1 MEFLQRTPFFRL
13 LFPLIIGVILYQYVE
28 LFVWSQVVIL
38 LLSVGLVLVSFVI
51 QKSELKYKFRWLY
64 GSGIF
69 LFLILSGYF
78 ISNRDF
84 SKRNFDNLN
93 KSGIFEIE
101 LIESPIEKENSYL
114 CRIKTLRY
122 FDQNEAK
129 SSSGK
134 AIVYFQKDSVAAQ
147 LKSGDQ
153 LLIEATFNKPDGQV
167 NPAGFNYKEY
177 LNRQGFGATAYIPS
191 YKWKK
196 VGVNTGFSIFRLAEN
211 CQKKLLAVYRR
222 FGIEGDEFAVLAA
235 LTLGSKDALH
245 PELRQNYT
253 TSGGMH
259 ILAVSGLH
267 VGIIFMVLNFLLS
280 FLDKKKSLKILKIIL
295 VILLL
300 WAYAFI
306 TGLPPSVI
314 RATIMFSMIAI
325 GMGFGRKG
333 QIYNTIFASAFLMLL
348 FNPDFLFDVGFQLSY
363 CAVLSIVYFQPKIAK
378 WFYIKNKLLKW
389 TWDLTA
395 VSIAAQIGTAPLSLF
410 YFHQFANYFLV
421 TNFVAIPFATL
432 IIYTAVALLL
442 SSSVPYLPIA
452 IAFVLQWLLRILNT
466 SIEFIHQM
474 PYSVSVTS
482 ILGIQ
487 VFLAFGAIVLFALYF
502 NSKNYYSIFGA
513 FLMVLTFVSV
523 NLYVNYDSIRTNQ
536 LIVYSDN
543 KNTHIDFIK
552 GKDHV
557 VFTTDDAG
565 VYKLAQSY
573 WLSRKL
579 NAPDSLE
586 NIVFSNEFYHFC
598 GKRICVLTNESLKG
612 KIAEQPISVDY
623 LIIGNQAKYYMDQL
637 LKCVSPKQI
646 VVDKTVSK
654 WYADN
659 IEKACNR
666 KGIKYYSIA
675 RNGAFVLNIKD

>member
-13 LFPLIIGVILYQYVE
+13 LFPFIVGIILYQHID
-28 LFVWSQVVIL
+28 LFVWSQIVIL
-38 LLSVGLVLVSFVI
+38 LLSFVLVFGSLLI
-51 QKSELKYKFRWLY
+51 QQPQLKYKFRWLY

-69 LFLILSGYF
+69 LFLVLSGYF

-84 SKRNFDNLN
+84 SKRNFDNIN
-93 KSGIFEIE
+93 KSGIFEVE

-122 FDQNEAK
+122 FDRNDAK
-129 SSSGK
+129 SSLGK
-134 AIVYFQKDSVAAQ
+134 AIVYFQKDSLAAE

-153 LLIEATFNKPDGQV
+153 LLIEATFNKPDAQV
-167 NPAGFNYKEY
+167 NPEGFDYRQY
-177 LNRQGFGATAYIPS
+177 LNRQGFGATTYIPS

-196 VGVNTGFSIFRLAEN
+196 VSVNTGFSIFRLAEDW
-211 CQKKLLAVYRR
+211 QKKLLAVYKR

-280 FLDKKKSLKILKIIL
+280 FLDKSKSLKKLKIVL

-300 WAYAFI
+300 WAYAFV
-306 TGLPPSVI
+306 TGLPPSVV

-389 TWDLTA
+389 SWDLTS
-395 VSIAAQIGTAPLSLF
+395 VSIAAQIGTAPLTLY
-410 YFHQFANYFLV
+410 YFHQFANYFLI

-432 IIYTAVALLL
+432 IIYAAVALLL
-442 SSSVPYLPIA
+442 TSSVPYLPVA

-466 SIEFIHQM
+466 SIEFIHHL
-474 PYSVSVTS
+474 PYSVTITS
-482 ILGIQ
+482 IMDVQ
-487 VFLAFGAIVLFALYF
+487 VLLAFIAIVLFAFYF
-502 NSKNYYSIFGA
+502 NSKNYYAVLSSLVVVLA
-513 FLMVLTFVSV
+513 FVLI
-523 NLYVNYDSIRTNQ
+523 NLYINYDSSHATQ

-543 KNTHIDFIK
+543 KNTHVDFIK
-552 GKDHV
+552 GKDHT
-557 VFTTDDAG
+557 VFTTDSID
-565 VYKLAQSY
+565 VYKVAQNY

-579 NAPDSLE
+579 NESGSFE
-586 NIVFSNEFYHFC
+586 NIVYSNDFHDFC
-598 GKRICVLTNESLKG
+598 GKRICILTDESLKG
-612 KIAEQPISVDY
+612 KMAKQPISVDY
-623 LIIGNQAKYYMDQL
+623 LIVGNNVKCYIDQVL
-637 LKCVSPKQI
+637 ACVQPKQV

-659 IEKACNR
+659 IEKACDKN
-666 KGIKYYSIA
+666 GIKFYSVA
-675 RNGAFVLNIKD
+675 REGAFVLNFKD

>member
-13 LFPLIIGVILYQYVE
+13 LFPFIIGVILYQYLD
-28 LFVWSQVVIL
+28 LFVWSQVVVL
-38 LLSVGLVLVSFVI
+38 FLSFSLVLGGLLI
-51 QKSELKYKFRWLY
+51 RQPQLKYKFRWLY

-69 LFLILSGYF
+69 LFLVLSGYF
-78 ISNRDF
+78 ISDRDF
-84 SKRNFDNLN
+84 SKRNFDNIN
-93 KSGIFEIE
+93 KSGIFEVE
-101 LIESPIEKENSYL
+101 LIESPIEKEKSYL

-122 FDQNEAK
+122 FEKGEAK
-129 SSSGK
+129 LSSGK
-134 AIVYFQKDSVAAQ
+134 AILYFQKDSLAAE

-153 LLIEATFNKPDGQV
+153 LLMEATFNKPDAQV
-167 NPAGFNYKEY
+167 NPAGFDYRQY
-177 LNRQGFGATAYIPS
+177 LNRQEFGATTYISS
-191 YKWKK
+191 YKWEK
-196 VGVNTGFSIFRLAEN
+196 VGESTGFSIFRLAED

-280 FLDKKKSLKILKIIL
+280 FLDKKKSLKVLKISL
-295 VILLL
+295 VVLLL

-389 TWDLTA
+389 SWELTA
-395 VSIAAQIGTAPLSLF
+395 VSFAAQIGTAPLTLF
-410 YFHQFANYFLV
+410 YFHQFANYFLI

-442 SSSVPYLPIA
+442 TSSIPYLPIA

-466 SIEFIHQM
+466 SIEFIHHL
-474 PYSVSVTS
+474 PYSVTITS
-482 ILGIQ
+482 IMNIQ
-487 VFLAFGAIVLFALYF
+487 VFLAFAAILLFALYF
-502 NSKNYYSIFGA
+502 DSKKYYAILSA
-513 FLMVLTFVSV
+513 FVVVLAFVLV
-523 NLYVNYDSIRTNQ
+523 NLYLNYDSMRSNQ
-536 LIVYSDN
+536 LIVYSDS

-552 GKDHV
+552 GKDHT
-557 VFTTDDAG
+557 VFTTDSIEAHK
-565 VYKLAQSY
+565 VAQNY

-579 NAPDSLE
+579 NASGSLE
-586 NIVFSNEFYHFC
+586 NIVYSNDFHDFC
-598 GKRICVLTNESLKG
+598 GKRIYILTDESLKG
-612 KIAEQPISVDY
+612 KMAKQPIAVDY
-623 LIIGNQAKYYMDQL
+623 LIVGNNV
-637 LKCVSPKQI
+637 KCYIEQVLACVQPKQV
-646 VVDKTVSK
+646 VVDKTISK
-654 WYADN
+654 WYADK
-659 IEKACNR
+659 IEKVCAE
-666 KGIKYYSIA
+666 KAIKYYSVA
-675 RNGAFVLNIKD
+675 RNGAFVLNFKD